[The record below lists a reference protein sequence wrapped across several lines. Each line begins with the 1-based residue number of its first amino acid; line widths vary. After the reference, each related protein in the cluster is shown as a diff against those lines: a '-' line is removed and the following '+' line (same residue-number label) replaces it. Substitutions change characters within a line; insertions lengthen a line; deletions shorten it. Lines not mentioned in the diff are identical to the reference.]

1 MRKLNINKAGQP
13 QQTAADAAKSK
24 KIYTKTKTDITPKPA
39 PVDKKPDTRTN
50 ADRLAYAKAQRAK
63 AVKVVESSAGN
74 SRLQDANMVKLRKA
88 DNALLKM
95 QEEAEK
101 SGFNNSDYKKIKKGM
116 QR

>member
-1 MRKLNINKAGQP
+1 MRKLNINKAGQL
-13 QQTAADAAKSK
+13 QQKAAMEAIGGAVL
-24 KIYTKTKTDITPKPA
+24 KTTTDITPKPVA
-39 PVDKKPDTRTN
+39 PKRTD
-50 ADRLAYAKAQRAK
+50 ADRLAYAKAQRDK
-63 AVKVVESSAGN
+63 AVEGVESSAGN
-74 SRLQDANMVKLRKA
+74 SRLQNANMVKLRKA